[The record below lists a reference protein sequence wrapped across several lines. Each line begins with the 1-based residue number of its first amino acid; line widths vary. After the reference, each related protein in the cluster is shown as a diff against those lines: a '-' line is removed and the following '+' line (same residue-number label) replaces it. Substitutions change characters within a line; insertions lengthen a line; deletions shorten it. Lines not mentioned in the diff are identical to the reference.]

1 MKISELTTK
10 DAASVMCVCATHISA
25 FATDEELV
33 SILEKGKLDTAT
45 STNAEIIRNGTE
57 ITSKIITLLLEKH
70 YNDVCEVLA
79 ALQRTTA
86 KKIESQNIL
95 ETFAQIKD
103 VVEDDAFW
111 DFFKPLVGLVRRG

>member
-25 FATDEELV
+25 FATDEELI
-33 SILEKGKLDTAT
+33 STLEKGKLDSANAT
-45 STNAEIIRNGTE
+45 QAEIIRNGTDV
-57 ITSKIITLLLEKH
+57 TAKLVTLLLEKH

-79 ALQRTTA
+79 ALQRTTV
-86 KKIESQNIL
+86 KKIEAQNIL

-103 VVEDDAFW
+103 VVEDEAFW
-111 DFFKPLVGLVRRG
+111 DFFKPFAGLVRRG